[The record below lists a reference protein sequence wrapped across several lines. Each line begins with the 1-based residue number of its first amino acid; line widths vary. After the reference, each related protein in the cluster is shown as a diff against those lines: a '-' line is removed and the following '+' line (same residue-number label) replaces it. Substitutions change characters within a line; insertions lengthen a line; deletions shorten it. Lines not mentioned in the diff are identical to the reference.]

1 MITRLKTNY
10 LSIVVLASAS
20 SFFFYDIVTDIARS
34 TDNPI
39 HITIEGIIFIAI
51 SIVCLVEI
59 KRTYRLHQQVQLE
72 KQKVGALSGELFQ
85 IILDTF
91 NDWKLSESEKEIALL
106 IIKGLSMKEIS
117 ELRHVKEK
125 TIRQQA
131 ASIYEKTGLS
141 GRHELASYFI
151 EDLIGKQN

>member
-1 MITRLKTNY
+1 MITRHKTNY
-10 LSIVVLASAS
+10 LSIVVLACAS
-20 SFFFYDIVTDIARS
+20 GFFLYDIVTDIARS

-59 KRTYRLHQQVQLE
+59 KRTYRLHRQVQLE

-85 IILDTF
+85 IILNTF
-91 NDWKLSESEKEIALL
+91 DEWKLSESEKEIALF

-117 ELRHVKEK
+117 ELRKVKEK

-151 EDLIGKQN
+151 EDLLSKN

>member
-1 MITRLKTNY
+1 M
-10 LSIVVLASAS
+10 
-20 SFFFYDIVTDIARS
+20 TDIARS
-34 TDNPI
+34 TDKPI

-59 KRTYRLHQQVQLE
+59 KRTYRLHRQVQLE

-85 IILDTF
+85 IILNTF
-91 NDWKLSESEKEIALL
+91 DEWKLSESEKEIALF

-117 ELRHVKEK
+117 ELRKVKEK

-151 EDLIGKQN
+151 EDLLSKN